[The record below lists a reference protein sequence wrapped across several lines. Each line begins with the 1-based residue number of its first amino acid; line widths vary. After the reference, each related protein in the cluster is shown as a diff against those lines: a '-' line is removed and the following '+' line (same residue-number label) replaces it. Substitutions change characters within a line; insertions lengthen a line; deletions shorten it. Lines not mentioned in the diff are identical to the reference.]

1 MRAGIKHVAKNKRRG
16 SKKHHTMC
24 ITCCTKKLVISK
36 ATNTSLFMLLYKI
49 INIRSFL
56 IVQVRNTYLS
66 YTTNFWWKY
75 QVRRVYNAGK
85 KLFKSSYPKWP
96 TRSRESGKQPKTLV
110 SSNNN
115 YSGTP
120 LNYALLRQPLCVC
133 NMEVSISRAY
143 DILFVGVVLYAWAGD
158 HKTAFIDLFSVWGWE
173 RLTWW
178 VTVLI

>member
-133 NMEVSISRAY
+133 NMEVFISRLMIY
-143 DILFVGVVLYAWAGD
+143 FLW
-158 HKTAFIDLFSVWGWE
+158 VWCCMLG
-173 RLTWW
+173 L
-178 VTVLI
+178 VTTRPHLSTFFPYEVEKG